1 MVVVAV
7 GVPQL
12 LARTPEVVPEAVE
25 HKPNEHFQKPYCL
38 PGQSPSRWQPPEV
51 QVEQAEQVLELTER
65 PDLQEQ
71 TPHLVH
77 WSWVAAEVAVR
88 VVQRLQAD
96 LVVVVE
102 GPQAPGL
109 TGQA

>member
-1 MVVVAV
+1 MVVAV

-51 QVEQAEQVLELTER
+51 LVEQVVPALELTER

-96 LVVVVE
+96 LVEVAADLPVKD
-102 GPQAPGL
+102 L
-109 TGQA
+109 TDLV